1 MFLVLLISF
10 SSSFNVRNCLD
21 GLIIKTKWSG
31 EAETG
36 ELSLCLEYGNSTCT
50 PLELNDKRFY
60 TLVLHASIHAFFFS
74 TSKTQYTNITIYR
87 KKHVVYV

>member
-1 MFLVLLISF
+1 MGGDALLFLVLLISC
-10 SSSFNVRNCLD
+10 SVNVSKCLD

-36 ELSLCLEYGNSTCT
+36 ELCLCVEYGNSTCT

-60 TLVLHASIHAFFFS
+60 TLVLHAFNHPFLLIP
-74 TSKTQYTNITIYR
+74 
-87 KKHVVYV
+87 